1 MLSLMNLSEYHRPQ
15 TVEEAIE
22 LLQRK
27 APKTVVLGGGTWLNG
42 EGALGNLREVQA
54 VVDIADLGLNKIE
67 IQPATDM
74 MREPTLVIG
83 AAVSLQALVE
93 HESTGVR
100 STQPLHVIGESAQAM
115 AGLNIRNRA
124 TIAGAVATADSSSPL
139 VAALLACDAEL
150 VTKVGDKTK
159 VLPLPGFLGYHDQ
172 VLAEGALI
180 TEVRVPMPYVAQAY
194 YHAVARTPRDYPA
207 VCVVLRAARR
217 NSGPSAA
224 RVAVGGI
231 ASFPIRLNA
240 VEFAIDTKPEID
252 FVEAELHK
260 ALAPITPPNDYLG
273 SAEYRKEMAAVL
285 VRRAVRQVLA

>member
-15 TVEEAIE
+15 TIEDAIA

-67 IQPATDM
+67 IEPATDM

-93 HESTGVR
+93 HEATGVR
-100 STQPLHVIGESAQAM
+100 STQPLHVIGEAAQAM

-207 VCVVLRAARR
+207 VCVALRAARR

-231 ASFPIRLNA
+231 GPFPIRLNA

-252 FVEAELHK
+252 FVEAELTK
-260 ALAPITPPNDYLG
+260 ALAPINPPNDYLG

-285 VRRAVRQVLA
+285 LRRAVRQAIG